1 MTDLPVTK
9 ASVEN
14 AIRNGMDW
22 IVKSQITSK
31 TDPFYGRE
39 WSNRKTFGGR
49 RVAGLWTS
57 GKNTS
62 LGGPSRAHQDFDLH
76 CA

>member
-22 IVKSQITSK
+22 IVKNQITSK
-31 TDPFYGRE
+31 TDPFY
-39 WSNRKTFGGR
+39 
-49 RVAGLWTS
+49 V
-57 GKNTS
+57 
-62 LGGPSRAHQDFDLH
+62 PS
-76 CA
+76 